1 MCQEKGFKF
10 CCWNYVNFKEQRFI
24 EPCLGSTILVFTT
37 SCNSSSF
44 AWFQI
49 KMCLTPHF
57 HVVQQRKVSSQIDGF
72 FFFHNPTTP
81 YSLTKVQYFL
91 FQFAYHFFS
100 IEFEFNPIQSYFLI
114 MKLNIIIK
122 FMKLPIGKL
131 KVIHC
136 NQNLNIRK
144 IIRIHPMNEHRYQV
158 SNPHLSSKT

>member
-1 MCQEKGFKF
+1 
-10 CCWNYVNFKEQRFI
+10 
-24 EPCLGSTILVFTT
+24 
-37 SCNSSSF
+37 
-44 AWFQI
+44 
-49 KMCLTPHF
+49 
-57 HVVQQRKVSSQIDGF
+57 
-72 FFFHNPTTP
+72 
-81 YSLTKVQYFL
+81 
-91 FQFAYHFFS
+91 
-100 IEFEFNPIQSYFLI
+100 